1 MASLTEWLHKSKPE
15 LFLLKLILGNT
26 YPIHNHDLDITI
38 SLPTFYLSFLIGRV
52 PEVESRKLTPAA
64 SSVLIRRTEVPS
76 LSAPLGAGGWETFL

>member
-1 MASLTEWLHKSKPE
+1 MREEAGKSSGEPE

-52 PEVESRKLTPAA
+52 PEVESR
-64 SSVLIRRTEVPS
+64 
-76 LSAPLGAGGWETFL
+76 